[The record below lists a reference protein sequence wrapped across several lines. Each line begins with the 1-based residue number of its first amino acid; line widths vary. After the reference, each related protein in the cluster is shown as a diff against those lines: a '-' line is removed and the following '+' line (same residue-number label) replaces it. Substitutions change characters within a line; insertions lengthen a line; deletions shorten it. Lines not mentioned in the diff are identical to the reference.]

1 METKEREL
9 EKPAFK
15 FVFTTGDF
23 SESHKHGVIVAINLN
38 HSVIPSGWFVCPDEN
53 NNSGA
58 LEGQNKPTEEVN
70 LTKHSKGKLPSGY
83 IFS

>member
-1 METKEREL
+1 MVTRGSRNQHGDDQNADFKSLKWHWFVTSFFYMETKEREL

-38 HSVIPSGWFVCPDEN
+38 HSVIPSG
-53 NNSGA
+53 
-58 LEGQNKPTEEVN
+58 
-70 LTKHSKGKLPSGY
+70 
-83 IFS
+83 